1 MEFLLENKIN
11 FGGLKTSWIYSI
23 LFIIGLASCEEVVTP
38 PDLNHPPSLVVEAY
52 IESSASGSTPVYAI
66 LTESYS
72 FSDTIGLN
80 TIESKFVKGATV
92 FVAYGSDSIQLQQLC
107 LSDLPEP
114 VRVEVLKSLGYSID
128 SVTIDFCIYADLQN
142 LIDPERQKEYRF
154 HAYAGS
160 RYAHASVIIPD
171 YVPLDSIWFEKAPG
185 NPPDSFVQ
193 MFCYIKD
200 PPINNFYRYFTQVS
214 NSRFV
219 AGVSSVVDDAF
230 FNGQEFKFTLN
241 RALGANEEF
250 DETTGLWKLG
260 DTVAVKWCLID
271 QSQYDFWNTLE
282 VSKQRQGPFS
292 SYIRI
297 NGNVDGALGV
307 WAGSSCEI
315 YKVIVKK

>member
-1 MEFLLENKIN
+1 MPRFGWKQLAGVGDRPNRNPDSPSAIPVGKCQYAPVPRTPAPTTPIIAKDILKEIKARIGFLLYV
-11 FGGLKTSWIYSI
+11 GLDY
-23 LFIIGLASCEEVVTP
+23 
-38 PDLNHPPSLVVEAY
+38 LN
-52 IESSASGSTPVYAI
+52 
-66 LTESYS
+66 
-72 FSDTIGLN
+72 LN
-80 TIESKFVKGATV
+80 
-92 FVAYGSDSIQLQQLC
+92 
-107 LSDLPEP
+107 
-114 VRVEVLKSLGYSID
+114 R
-128 SVTIDFCIYADLQN
+128 
-142 LIDPERQKEYRF
+142 
-154 HAYAGS
+154 
-160 RYAHASVIIPD
+160 
-171 YVPLDSIWFEKAPG
+171 
-185 NPPDSFVQ
+185 
-193 MFCYIKD
+193 
-200 PPINNFYRYFTQVS
+200 S

-271 QSQYDFWNTLE
+271 QNQYDFWNTLE

-297 NGNVDGALGV
+297 KGNVDGALGV